1 MLPVKPTATAG
12 TTKVSTPAAK
22 AAPKAAPA
30 KQQPIALPGAAEIA
44 ARNNPLPKS
53 SPDDA
58 VKPETMTSA
67 PAEKEKSI
75 AAATDAAAGK
85 PEDKKYDHLSAP
97 ASALASGTATP
108 AEKEK
113 EKENEPKSEKKAES
127 SEEESPAAAAGT
139 TKANYEHLSVPAS
152 ALQSGTATPVESEME
167 TEMENAFK
175 ETPTKE
181 EAEKVFPD
189 IASVASGVQDM
200 QLGEGKTANEQEA
213 KKAEDAVKSV
223 ED

>member
-1 MLPVKPTATAG
+1 VKAKATAG
-12 TTKVSTPAAK
+12 TTKISTTAPVPPKVPA
-22 AAPKAAPA
+22 A

-75 AAATDAAAGK
+75 AAATTAAK
-85 PEDKKYDHLSAP
+85 SESKTDSSSAP
-97 ASALASGTATP
+97 ASSVAPGTATP
-108 AEKEK
+108 VEKEEVKEEDKKAEKEK
-113 EKENEPKSEKKAES
+113 EKQEES
-127 SEEESPAAAAGT
+127 SEEET
-139 TKANYEHLSVPAS
+139 TSASKASKYDHLSVPAS
-152 ALQSGTATPVESEME
+152 ALHSGTATPAESEM
-167 TEMENAFK
+167 EMENAFK

-189 IASVASGVQDM
+189 IASVAAGLQDM
-200 QLGEGKTANEQEA
+200 QLGEGKTTNEQEA
-213 KKAEDAVKSV
+213 KKAEDATKSV